1 MGRDFPVLETAGKK
15 RERNAAGA
23 LLSTPW
29 SAHPPEPKCHHLES
43 LSSDWVKDIVNP
55 QFL

>member
-15 RERNAAGA
+15 RERNVAGA

-43 LSSDWVKDIVNP
+43 VL
-55 QFL
+55 